1 LGRKQQTIAEAV
13 TLTGTGLHT
22 GEEVTLVLKPADPD
36 SGVTFV
42 RTDLPESPRI
52 PVDIRNVHAGERR
65 TILKVGL
72 KAGDAEIQTT
82 EHLLACLFALGVD
95 NLEAEVSGP
104 ELPGMDGSALPFL
117 TAIREAGVEEQDEDR
132 VSYRPAREVVV
143 DFAGEDVTLV
153 ATPAGSGLTIGYTL
167 DYGTPELPVS
177 RVSMKITPETFATEI
192 APARTFCLEREA
204 EALRE
209 AGFGKGANT
218 TNTLV
223 VGADGSP
230 IDNELRFPDEYARH
244 KMLDLIGD
252 LFLLNA
258 DLESRVTAVR
268 SGHGANVELVRRLRQ
283 EIVKEEKARKGIEQ
297 QLDIREVMRILP
309 HRFPFLLIDRVI
321 ELEGYHRAVGIKNV
335 SINEPFFQGHWP
347 DQPVM
352 PGVLIVEAMAQLSG
366 VLLLRKLEHTG
377 KLAVLL
383 SIDRVKLRRAVVP
396 GDQLRIEA
404 IAENVK
410 TRTGRVLCTAT
421 VDGKLASQA
430 RIKFMLVDAD

>member
-1 LGRKQQTIAEAV
+1 LSRKQQTIAETA
-13 TLTGTGLHT
+13 TLAGVGLHT
-22 GEEVTLVLKPADPD
+22 GEQVTLVLKPADSD

-42 RTDLPESPRI
+42 RTDLPDRPRI
-52 PVDIRNVHAGERR
+52 PVDIRNVHDGERR
-65 TILKVGL
+65 TTL
-72 KAGDAEIQTT
+72 KAGDAELQTP

-95 NLEAEVSGP
+95 NLEAEISGP
-104 ELPGMDGSALPFL
+104 ELPGLDGSALPFL
-117 TAIREAGVEEQDEDR
+117 QAILEAGIEEQDEER
-132 VSYRPAREVVV
+132 VSFHPAREVVV
-143 DFAGEDVTLV
+143 DSPSEDVTLL
-153 ATPAGSGLTIGYTL
+153 AAPAGDGLTIGYTL
-167 DYGTPELPVS
+167 DYRTPELPVS
-177 RVSMKITPETFATEI
+177 RLSLRITPETFEKEI

-204 EALRE
+204 VALRE
-209 AGFGKGANT
+209 AGFGKGADT

-223 VGADGSP
+223 VGSDGNP
-230 IDNELRFPDEYARH
+230 IDNELRFPDEYTRH
-244 KMLDLIGD
+244 KILDLLGD

-258 DLESRVTAVR
+258 DLDSRVTAIR
-268 SGHGANVELVRRLRQ
+268 SGHAANVELVRRLRR
-283 EIVKEEKARKGIEQ
+283 EIVSGEKARKGIEQ

-309 HRFPFLLIDRVI
+309 HRFPFLLIDRVVEI
-321 ELEGYHRAVGIKNV
+321 EGYRRAVGIKNV

-347 DQPVM
+347 GQPVM

-396 GDQLRIEA
+396 GDQLRIES

-410 TRTGRVLCTAT
+410 PRTGRVLCTAT
-421 VDGKLASQA
+421 VEGKLAAQA